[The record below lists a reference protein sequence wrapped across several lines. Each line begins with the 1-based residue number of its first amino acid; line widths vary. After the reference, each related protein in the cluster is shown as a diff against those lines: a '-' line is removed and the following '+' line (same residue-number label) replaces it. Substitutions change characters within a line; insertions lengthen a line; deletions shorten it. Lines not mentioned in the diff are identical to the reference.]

1 MENISL
7 TIKPNIGLGDLEFDM
22 PIEKVI
28 ALWGE
33 SSELQTIENAVDEA
47 TLVLNY
53 EERGCTLVFEG
64 FNPKLTYIDILD
76 DSMTLF
82 GEEIIDKNEEEI
94 IKLMESNNYTEYS
107 CENEDWGEKSLSFE
121 KANIDFF
128 FENNEL
134 ISVAFNK

>member
-1 MENISL
+1 MENTSL
-7 TIKPNIGLGDLEFDM
+7 SIIPNIGIGNLEFEM

-28 ALWGE
+28 SLWGE
-33 SSELQTIENAVDEA
+33 ASELETIENAVDEA
-47 TLVLNY
+47 TTILHY
-53 EERGCTLVFEG
+53 EDKGCTLIFEG
-64 FNPKLTYIDILD
+64 FAPKLTYIDVLD

-94 IKLMESNNYTEYS
+94 IKLMESNNFTEYS
-107 CENEDWGEKSLSFE
+107 CENEDWGEKSLCFE

-128 FENNEL
+128 FEDGEL